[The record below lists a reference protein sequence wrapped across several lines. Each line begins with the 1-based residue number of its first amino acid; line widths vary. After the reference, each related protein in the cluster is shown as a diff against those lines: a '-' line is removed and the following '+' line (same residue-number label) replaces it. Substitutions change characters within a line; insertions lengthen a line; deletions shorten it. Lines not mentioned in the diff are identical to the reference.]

1 MATTPLNPDELS
13 AALTRLN
20 GWSLV
25 NDALEKTFQFKSY
38 LEGVAFASAVGVV
51 AESHDHHPDLFIV
64 WRKVKVSFTTH
75 DAGHKVTQKDIDA
88 AAAVDA
94 LGYPK
99 A

>member
-1 MATTPLNPDELS
+1 MATTPLNPDELT

-20 GWSLV
+20 GWALV
-25 NDALEKTFQFKSY
+25 SDQLEKTFQFKSY

-51 AESHDHHPDLFIV
+51 AEGCEHHPDLFIG

-94 LGYPK
+94 LSYPK

>member
-1 MATTPLNPDELS
+1 MATTPLHPDELT

-25 NDALEKTFQFKSY
+25 ADQLEKTFQFKSY

-51 AESHDHHPDLFIV
+51 AEGHDHHPDLFIG

-99 A
+99 G

>member
-1 MATTPLNPDELS
+1 MATTPLNPDELT

-20 GWSLV
+20 GWALV
-25 NDALEKTFQFKSY
+25 SDQLEKTFQFKSY

-51 AESHDHHPDLFIV
+51 AEGRDHHPDLFIG

-75 DAGHKVTQKDIDA
+75 DAGHKVTHKDIDA

-94 LGYPK
+94 LSYPK